1 MNEKQLDT
9 ELLPYPL
16 PPWKHRFRTLSIFC
30 EVDEAALST
39 QPPPAPRPGR
49 FEERGW
55 LIGVVTRFKFSERPP

>member
-30 EVDEAALST
+30 EVDEAALAA
-39 QPPPAPRPGR
+39 PACRRRWSLHPTSCRSP
-49 FEERGW
+49 
-55 LIGVVTRFKFSERPP
+55 